1 MEIKVLGTGCAKCKA
16 LEKLVIDF
24 TEKNQIEANIIKE
37 EDIKEIIKYTMTTP
51 ALMVN
56 GVVVLKGKIPTQE
69 ELGILLNR

>member
-24 TEKNQIEANIIKE
+24 TEKNQTEANIIKE

-56 GVVVLKGKIPTQE
+56 GVVVLKGKIPTQD

>member
-56 GVVVLKGKIPTQE
+56 GVVVLKGKIPTQD